1 MSLRRMCCY
10 FTKKGNVVNE
20 CLCGLYLHY
29 VSRQTFEVW
38 RLWSSVYK
46 NFSRKTSRILTSGQ
60 NVQKPSVEHKHY
72 YLFSRCFYPKRLKNE
87 DIIEAI
93 KNQQK
98 SNNMQVL
105 LQVLVSQRSTHR
117 KVFLLYFFLRKR
129 VYRI

>member
-1 MSLRRMCCY
+1 MLKGANLKGGRRPSAPYCCY

-60 NVQKPSVEHKHY
+60 NIQKPSVEHKHHY
-72 YLFSRCFYPKRLKNE
+72 TKHIKKKKKNE
-87 DIIEAI
+87 
-93 KNQQK
+93 
-98 SNNMQVL
+98 
-105 LQVLVSQRSTHR
+105 H
-117 KVFLLYFFLRKR
+117 YFFLHVK
-129 VYRI
+129 YNYFHLILTF

>member
-93 KNQQK
+93 KTNKRATTCKCYYK
-98 SNNMQVL
+98 SWLANAVHIG
-105 LQVLVSQRSTHR
+105 RF
-117 KVFLLYFFLRKR
+117 FLLYFFFKKTS
-129 VYRI
+129 I